1 MRAVVLGRVAN
12 EGTPPAPNI
21 QMFLTLFEV
30 NIFADSVH
38 FSFLCCLQCFFLWL
52 ENPWGVDHHISE
64 EPIVEIISTVVNISD
79 VSLVHFLRVPEGI
92 VHKGIDEKAG
102 VVEGEAEF
110 KDTVSFLPDF
120 DEILT
125 LF

>member
-1 MRAVVLGRVAN
+1 
-12 EGTPPAPNI
+12 
-21 QMFLTLFEV
+21 
-30 NIFADSVH
+30 
-38 FSFLCCLQCFFLWL
+38 
-52 ENPWGVDHHISE
+52 
-64 EPIVEIISTVVNISD
+64 
-79 VSLVHFLRVPEGI
+79 VPEGI